1 MSQSESSTAGLV
13 APPAVILAAGQGQ
26 RLNSQ
31 ADGGLKPLT
40 PLLGL
45 TLLERAALACQT
57 AGAADC
63 YIVVGYQHE
72 VMRGHIEAL
81 SRRYRMRLHTVANPH
96 WQAGNGTSA
105 RAVGPYIQGD
115 FWLLMC
121 DHVFDCTILTDLLST
136 SQTSGDCLLA
146 VDPRTEEIF
155 DSDDAT
161 KVRLNGRR
169 ITAIGKEL
177 AAYDAIDTGLFLC
190 RPALFQALEQ
200 AQAAGD
206 DSLSGGIRQLIAAG
220 GMQAVSI
227 GKRFWMD
234 IDTHDSL
241 IHAEQTMLAALT
253 SQPESPPGTAAP
265 GTAIR

>member
-1 MSQSESSTAGLV
+1 MHDPESCTAGLIT
-13 APPAVILAAGQGQ
+13 PPAVILAAGQGE

-45 TLLERAALACQT
+45 TLVERAALACQT
-57 AGAADC
+57 AGAPDC
-63 YIVVGYQHE
+63 YIVVGYRQE

-81 SRRYRMRLHTVANPH
+81 SRRYHMRLHVVSNPH
-96 WQAGNGTSA
+96 WQEGNGTSA
-105 RAVGPYIQGD
+105 RAVEPYIQGD

-121 DHVFDCTILTDLLST
+121 DHVFDSTILTDLLNA

-146 VDPRTEEIF
+146 VDHRTEEIF
-155 DSDDAT
+155 DPDDAT
-161 KVRLNGRR
+161 KVRLNGHS

-177 AAYDAIDTGLFLC
+177 AEYDAIDTGLFLC

-206 DSLSGGIRQLIAAG
+206 GSLTGGIRQLIKAG

-227 GKRFWMD
+227 GARFWMD

-241 IHAEQTMLAALT
+241 VHAEQTMLAT
-253 SQPESPPGTAAP
+253 ITAR
-265 GTAIR
+265 T